1 MCMILICFV
10 AGCSLL
16 VARCSLQCMYGGCTV
31 SFLVD
36 RARVCFYHL
45 KSKWYQ
51 TFIRSLANVL
61 KWFLICGFFILW
73 IVCVVIKLQQFV
85 CFFVMLVCRF
95 VAWWSL
101 FMLNIAKGKTLSS
114 GKSIHSHFFSHDKG
128 LFIATKITFKNR
140 IGWNEETIHN

>member
-1 MCMILICFV
+1 M
-10 AGCSLL
+10 SL

-36 RARVCFYHL
+36 RARVCFTISNQNDTKH
-45 KSKWYQ
+45 S
-51 TFIRSLANVL
+51 FVL
-61 KWFLICGFFILW
+61 LLMFWNGFWFVDFSFCEL
-73 IVCVVIKLQQFV
+73 FV
-85 CFFVMLVCRF
+85 SWSNCNNSFVFLLCWF
-95 VAWWSL
+95 VARWSL

-140 IGWNEETIHN
+140 IGQNEETIHN